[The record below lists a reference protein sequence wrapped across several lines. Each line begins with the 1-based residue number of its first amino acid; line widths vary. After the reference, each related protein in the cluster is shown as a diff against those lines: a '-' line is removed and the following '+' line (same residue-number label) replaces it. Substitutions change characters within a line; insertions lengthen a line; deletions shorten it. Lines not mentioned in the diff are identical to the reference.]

1 MERGGGALCWEMV
14 CLSDDHDDDD
24 DDDDFAKLEEKY
36 SGQVPN
42 EWQIFILVQEDQ
54 QF

>member
-1 MERGGGALCWEMV
+1 MV

-42 EWQIFILVQEDQ
+42 E
-54 QF
+54 